1 MRRTARMTGAALAA
15 AAALG
20 GVAACGDDDGNS
32 ETRHAAPAMRV
43 VAGEYAFAMPKRI
56 KGGVVSMDFL
66 NNGKEPHVFDLVRLD
81 PGRTLGDIEKV
92 LEAGREPPSWAH
104 AIGGVPP
111 MTPGA
116 RLSITR
122 KLRPGRYTFVCLL
135 PAPDGR
141 PHWQLGMKKQFTVV
155 GESGRP
161 LPRADGVIVARDDR
175 YELPK
180 VGAGRQTLELR
191 NAASRRREFELMTF
205 KPGKGPGD
213 LQKWFERGY
222 EGELPA
228 TLLGAIQTVAPGTSV
243 FLTAD
248 FERGVTY
255 VLSDRTHGAADKHLR
270 ARFTVR

>member
-1 MRRTARMTGAALAA
+1 MSRTSRLTNAATAVVA
-15 AAALG
+15 TSLG
-20 GVAACGDDDGNS
+20 LAACGDNGS
-32 ETRHAAPAMRV
+32 SKSAKAAAAVRV
-43 VAGEYAFAMPKRI
+43 VGAEYAFAMPNRI
-56 KGGVVSMDFL
+56 KGGIVTMSFV
-66 NNGKEPHVFDLVRLD
+66 NRGTEPHVFDLVRLD

-155 GESGRP
+155 GESGRA